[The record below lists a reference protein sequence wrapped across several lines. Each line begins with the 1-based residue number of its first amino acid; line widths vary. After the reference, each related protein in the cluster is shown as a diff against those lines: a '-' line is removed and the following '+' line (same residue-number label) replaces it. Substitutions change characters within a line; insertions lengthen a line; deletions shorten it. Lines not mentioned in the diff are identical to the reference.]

1 MPNSRILQIFGA
13 RSLDNLLSE
22 FEFQRQL
29 MRPYSH
35 FSNDDWLLQVV
46 ADLRYAGILAPEN
59 QESRD
64 GMTIKLPRG
73 T

>member
-1 MPNSRILQIFGA
+1 
-13 RSLDNLLSE
+13 
-22 FEFQRQL
+22 

-46 ADLRYAGILAPEN
+46 AGLRYAGIAPEN